1 MESFNEFLAWEK
13 ASRDSIDFKKIYVD
27 VAGDLI
33 AGLLLS
39 QIIYWHLPDKSGRT
53 KLRVYKQEKLWLAK
67 QRTDWWEEIR
77 ITAKQYD
84 RAIKNL
90 QKLGIVEVWNTM
102 FNAKNTPHI
111 HLCHARLIELMDT
124 HMDLQTEETSRF
136 LPLGKTD
143 IPQTSISI
151 TENTTENTVKKV
163 NKGIFKENSMYFST
177 FTAKYFDEIEN
188 PDEIIPAI
196 EYYLDKYREYMGQYH
211 PALKVKQWQ
220 TVINNILAFDERGRI
235 GLEEIEKIIDKHFVT
250 EYENCDYN
258 ILHFVNG
265 DIIKHRF
272 YEECL

>member
-13 ASRDSIDFKKIYVD
+13 ASKDTIDFKKIYVD
-27 VAGDLI
+27 IADDFI
-33 AGLLLS
+33 AGALLS
-39 QIIYWHLPDKSGRT
+39 QIIYWHLPTKEGRS
-53 KLRVYKQEKLWLAK
+53 KLRVYKNDKLWLAK
-67 QRTDWWEEIR
+67 QRSEWWEELR
-77 ITAKQYD
+77 ITSRQYD
-84 RAIKNL
+84 RAINILEK
-90 QKLGIVEVWNTM
+90 KGIVEVWNTM
-102 FNAKNTPHI
+102 FNAKRTPHI
-111 HLCHARLIELMDT
+111 YLREDVLLKLVNEQLNSSKSQHSTVLRNGNTGIAQNVT
-124 HMDLQTEETSRF
+124 
-136 LPLGKTD
+136 P
-143 IPQTSISI
+143 I
-151 TENTTENTVKKV
+151 TETTTEITKKV
-163 NKGIFKENSMYFST
+163 RNKGIFKENSMYFST

-188 PDEIIPAI
+188 PDEIIPAV
-196 EYYLDKYREYMGQYH
+196 EYYLERYEEYMGQHH

>member
-1 MESFNEFLAWEK
+1 MKSFNDFLAWEK

-143 IPQTSISI
+143 IPQTSIPI
-151 TENTTENTVKKV
+151 TENTTKNNSYVSKKRLHALSGEND
-163 NKGIFKENSMYFST
+163 F
-177 FTAKYFDEIEN
+177 
-188 PDEIIPAI
+188 
-196 EYYLDKYREYMGQYH
+196 LDFY
-211 PALKVKQWQ
+211 LKVHGHFLGKKHVKVTPEQEKYINHCIAEIKDTYDIELETWQ
-220 TVINNILAFDERGRI
+220 EEVVNHFENLPKSNNGNILAFLKASHRYF
-235 GLEEIEKIIDKHFVT
+235 EINP
-250 EYENCDYN
+250 EN
-258 ILHFVNG
+258 L
-265 DIIKHRF
+265 
-272 YEECL
+272 

>member
-1 MESFNEFLAWEK
+1 MKSFNDFLAWEK

-102 FNAKNTPHI
+102 FNAKNTPHSPVP
-111 HLCHARLIELMDT
+111 C
-124 HMDLQTEETSRF
+124 
-136 LPLGKTD
+136 P
-143 IPQTSISI
+143 
-151 TENTTENTVKKV
+151 V
-163 NKGIFKENSMYFST
+163 N
-177 FTAKYFDEIEN
+177 
-188 PDEIIPAI
+188 
-196 EYYLDKYREYMGQYH
+196 
-211 PALKVKQWQ
+211 
-220 TVINNILAFDERGRI
+220 
-235 GLEEIEKIIDKHFVT
+235 
-250 EYENCDYN
+250 
-258 ILHFVNG
+258 
-265 DIIKHRF
+265 
-272 YEECL
+272 